1 MCDWMSWHMAYKEF
15 LINLHPSQKVTQK
28 VTTVRY
34 LFTIELISWWNFHSF
49 NIWILSNSFFIAKW
63 WAKFSALLQICFW
76 SSVSLFNLAICIVN
90 CRTKTKRN
98 SIRKSCMMSLAS
110 IKISHLT
117 LVFGGK
123 RPDLLAPLQQTNEQP
138 PTTWKVH
145 LNLLQITFPA
155 VYWLR
160 RGVLPTLIING
171 SG

>member
-1 MCDWMSWHMAYKEF
+1 MCDWMGWHMAYKQF

-110 IKISHLT
+110 IKVSHLT
-117 LVFGGK
+117 LVFWRK
-123 RPDLLAPLQQTNEQP
+123 KTRFTCTIAANKWASSHNLKSTFEFTQNYLPYCLLTEERCSPYTD
-138 PTTWKVH
+138 H
-145 LNLLQITFPA
+145 
-155 VYWLR
+155 
-160 RGVLPTLIING
+160 
-171 SG
+171 